1 MRLNKNQI
9 EHMAFIIVRNL
20 LKEEKIIADNKNK
33 LTESLMNLITDEF
46 QKEDTLDQG
55 KNPKRKHRIPDYVQN
70 DQNKISQRKE
80 YCAVT
85 KRLSREKI
93 NFLARQILDSL
104 FENDEVEF
112 LFESN
117 EIRLSVVKTLEEEL
131 KLYDLIDKKAIEK
144 IQSQKKAIEEGSREW
159 EILYRKYYNDEI
171 SKLGTFLE

>member
-1 MRLNKNQI
+1 M
-9 EHMAFIIVRNL
+9 
-20 LKEEKIIADNKNK
+20 
-33 LTESLMNLITDEF
+33 
-46 QKEDTLDQG
+46 
-55 KNPKRKHRIPDYVQN
+55 P
-70 DQNKISQRKE
+70 
-80 YCAVT
+80 

-93 NFLARQILDSL
+93 NYLARQILDFL

-112 LFESN
+112 LFEPN

-131 KLYDLIDKKAIEK
+131 QLYDLIDKKAIEK

>member
-1 MRLNKNQI
+1 M
-9 EHMAFIIVRNL
+9 
-20 LKEEKIIADNKNK
+20 
-33 LTESLMNLITDEF
+33 
-46 QKEDTLDQG
+46 
-55 KNPKRKHRIPDYVQN
+55 
-70 DQNKISQRKE
+70 
-80 YCAVT
+80 T

-112 LFESN
+112 LFEPN
-117 EIRLSVVKTLEEEL
+117 DIRLSVVKTLEEEL